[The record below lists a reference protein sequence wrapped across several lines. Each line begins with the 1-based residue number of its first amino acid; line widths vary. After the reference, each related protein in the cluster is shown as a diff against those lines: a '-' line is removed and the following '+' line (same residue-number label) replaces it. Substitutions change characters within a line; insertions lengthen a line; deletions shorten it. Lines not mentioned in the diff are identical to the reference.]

1 LQVSYDRAVD
11 CLPDDFV
18 AQVYRAAG
26 RSEVRDAVVKVYED
40 LQREI
45 DARRPRCDASGRCC
59 RFEEFDHRLFV
70 TTIELATFLYELETR
85 DWPPR
90 EKWNGA
96 GCPFQVG
103 GLCSVHPIRPYGC
116 RIFFCDATAASWQHE
131 QYERFHARLKRLHQE
146 LDVPYIYMEWRSALR
161 ALDLP
166 ELAQSQFSFD
176 STTQAGKLSTV

>member
-1 LQVSYDRAVD
+1 MN

-90 EKWNGA
+90 EKWNG
-96 GCPFQVG
+96 
-103 GLCSVHPIRPYGC
+103 LS
-116 RIFFCDATAASWQHE
+116 
-131 QYERFHARLKRLHQE
+131 
-146 LDVPYIYMEWRSALR
+146 LR
-161 ALDLP
+161 
-166 ELAQSQFSFD
+166 
-176 STTQAGKLSTV
+176 